1 VSDTGQ
7 IGVAQDNREDV
18 RSRLVFRPSKVD
30 LDGI

>member
-1 VSDTGQ
+1 MSDTCK

-18 RSRLVFRPSKVD
+18 RSRLVFRPSNVD